1 MIGFIDGV
9 VQLAV
14 WRIDAEAPVPPDCLT
29 EEDTARAAHFV
40 RAEDRA
46 ASIAARAG
54 LRAILGECLGERPR
68 DLEFQLAPLGKPS
81 LVGPAGAGLH
91 FNLTHSHGL
100 AALAVARFPV
110 GVDIEAVRPVEDD
123 LAHAVFSPA
132 ELDEFARLPR
142 AQRRL
147 AFFLGWTRKEAVVK
161 ALGSGLHAPL
171 DRFSVSLTPG
181 APARLLA
188 TGWRSEEARLW
199 QMESFT
205 VPEAH
210 VGAIAA
216 PELGWR
222 LSVASNG
229 ALAVLGLAGP
239 ARGVVAG
246 VITTLPQSAACG

>member
-1 MIGFIDGV
+1 MGLQDGV

-14 WRIDAEAPVPPDCLT
+14 WRIDAEAPVAPDCLT
-29 EEDTARAAHFV
+29 EEDAARSAHFV

-46 ASIAARAG
+46 ASLAARAG

-68 DLEFQLAPLGKPS
+68 DLNFVQAPMGKPS
-81 LVGPAGAGLH
+81 LAGPAGSGVH

-110 GVDIEAVRPVEDD
+110 GVDIEAVRPVGDD

-132 ELDEFARLPR
+132 ELDEFGRLPP

-181 APARLLA
+181 EPARLLA
-188 TGWRSEEARLW
+188 MNWRPGEAGLW
-199 QMESFT
+199 QMESFA
-205 VPEAH
+205 VPEEH
-210 VGAIAA
+210 VGAVAA
-216 PELGWR
+216 AVSGWR
-222 LSVASNG
+222 LAVASNG
-229 ALAVLGLAGP
+229 ALSVLGLAGP
-239 ARGVVAG
+239 ARGVAQG
-246 VITTLPQSAACG
+246 VTALPQSAAYG

>member
-1 MIGFIDGV
+1 MIGLADGV

-29 EEDTARAAHFV
+29 EEDTARAAHFL

-46 ASIAARAG
+46 ASLAARAG

-68 DLEFQLAPLGKPS
+68 DLEFQQAPMGKPS
-81 LVGPAGAGLH
+81 LAGPAGSDVY

-132 ELDEFARLPR
+132 ELDEFASLPQ

-147 AFFLGWTRKEAVVK
+147 GFFLGWTRKEAVVK

-181 APARLLA
+181 APARLLVM
-188 TGWRSEEARLW
+188 GWRPDEARLW

-205 VPEAH
+205 VPEEH

-216 PELGWR
+216 AQAGWR
-222 LSVASNG
+222 LAVASNG
-229 ALAVLGLAGP
+229 ALSVLGLAGP
-239 ARGVVAG
+239 ARGVSPG
-246 VITTLPQSAACG
+246 VTISPRSAACG

>member
-1 MIGFIDGV
+1 MIGLAEGV

-14 WRIDAEAPVPPDCLT
+14 WRIDAEAPVAPDCLT
-29 EEDTARAAHFV
+29 PADTARAAHFV
-40 RAEDRA
+40 RPEDRA
-46 ASIAARAG
+46 ASLAARAG
-54 LRAILGECLGERPR
+54 LRAIMGECLGGRPR

-81 LVGPAGAGLH
+81 LAGPAGAGVH

-123 LAHAVFSPA
+123 LAHVVFSPA
-132 ELDEFARLPR
+132 ELDEFAKLPP

-171 DRFSVSLTPG
+171 DRFSVALTPG

-188 TGWRSEEARLW
+188 MGWRPDAARGW

-205 VPEAH
+205 VPEEH

-216 PELGWR
+216 PETGWR
-222 LSVASNG
+222 LAVASNG

-239 ARGVVAG
+239 AGGVAPG
-246 VITTLPQSAACG
+246 VTTFPRSAACG